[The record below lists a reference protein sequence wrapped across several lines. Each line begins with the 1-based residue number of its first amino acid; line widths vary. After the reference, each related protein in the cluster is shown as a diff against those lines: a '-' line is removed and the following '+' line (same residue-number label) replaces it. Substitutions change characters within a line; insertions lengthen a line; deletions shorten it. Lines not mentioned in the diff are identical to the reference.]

1 MPPPE
6 NPPPTTAV
14 EPARWTTRLRWFG
27 QRAIVTV
34 LLVMLALWLHELF
47 VDPKVRQAWKL
58 KVLMVLIPLG
68 VSGAATLLLAWL
80 MEWKHRRK
88 A

>member
-1 MPPPE
+1 MPSPE
-6 NPPPTTAV
+6 NPPSTAPA
-14 EPARWTTRLRWFG
+14 EPSRWTMRLRWFG

-68 VSGAATLLLAWL
+68 VSGSVALLLAWL
-80 MEWKHRRK
+80 LEWKARRK
-88 A
+88 P

>member
-1 MPPPE
+1 MAPQE
-6 NPPPTTAV
+6 NPPPPVAA

-27 QRAIVTV
+27 QCAIVTV
-34 LLVMLALWLHELF
+34 LLVILALWLHELF

-68 VSGAATLLLAWL
+68 VSGSVALLLAWL
-80 MEWKHRRK
+80 MAWKHRRK

>member
-1 MPPPE
+1 MALPE
-6 NPPPTTAV
+6 NPPPTTAI
-14 EPARWTTRLRWFG
+14 EPSRWTTRLRWFG

-47 VDPKVRQAWKL
+47 VDPKVRQVWKL

-68 VSGAATLLLAWL
+68 VSGSLALLLAWL
-80 MEWKHRRK
+80 LEWKQRRK